1 MKLKWYGHAAFRIT
15 AADGTTIITDPYS
28 PDLAG
33 YPTFKDP
40 ADIVVASSGDDPYH
54 CRTDLIPGNP
64 VQVNA
69 LEVEKQGGETEVKG
83 ITFKTTLT
91 MEMEE
96 HPYHAPGQNAMYRFE
111 VDGINVAHMGDIGNP
126 FTQAQIDFLKDADI
140 LLTLTGDVPTI
151 RLDDLVP
158 ALEEIQPKLI
168 VPMHF
173 RTLTWR
179 PRDGYWIQSF
189 L

>member
-1 MKLKWYGHAAFRIT
+1 
-15 AADGTTIITDPYS
+15 
-28 PDLAG
+28 
-33 YPTFKDP
+33 
-40 ADIVVASSGDDPYH
+40 
-54 CRTDLIPGNP
+54 
-64 VQVNA
+64 
-69 LEVEKQGGETEVKG
+69 
-83 ITFKTTLT
+83 

-189 L
+189 LGYYNDSDVDFAFGYEVDLTPDDIPDSTRVLVMDYVR